1 MFRTLAALVPKDKD
15 LPERAWSNDVLAR
28 FLDDSIYDVLAYDF
42 HQEYTDSNEYIP
54 IAKRA
59 PSVRYQLCKVVVSD
73 SVSFLF
79 SENHFPEID
88 CGDNGEEA
96 EDTFAA
102 IIKDT
107 RLNETMLDAA
117 TRGSVGSACVWVRV
131 LGSRLFFKALSTT
144 YLTPTFKPDAPD
156 TLAKVTEQY
165 KVKGSVLREQGY
177 AVADDELM
185 SDWWFRREW
194 DDKAET
200 WFLPWRVKDD
210 DATLKIDKA
219 KTVKH
224 NLGFVPMVW
233 VLNLP
238 GGDDVDGSCTFK
250 GAVENSIEINY
261 QLSQAGRGLKYSSS
275 PTLVIKQDNPQAA
288 QTKVVGDALIVPTE
302 GDAKLLEIGGDA
314 AKAVV
319 EYTREIRKL
328 ALESIGG
335 SRADADKLSAATS
348 GRAMEMMNQSLIWL
362 ADKLRIS
369 YGEGALLKVLK
380 MVAALSR
387 TMKLVDS
394 DGAPIKPIPEGVKI
408 TLKWPSYYAPTS
420 TDRNEDANALN
431 ILTGAN
437 IMSQETAT
445 KAIAAVYD
453 IEDTDAERALIAGE
467 VADAQAAQMA
477 LAAAKPKPVVNK
489 N

>member
-1 MFRTLAALVPKDKD
+1 M
-15 LPERAWSNDVLAR
+15 
-28 FLDDSIYDVLAYDF
+28 
-42 HQEYTDSNEYIP
+42 
-54 IAKRA
+54 
-59 PSVRYQLCKVVVSD
+59 RYQLCKVVVSD
-73 SVSFLF
+73 SISFLF

-88 CGDNGEEA
+88 CGEDYEEA

-107 RLNETMLDAA
+107 RLNETMLDGA
-117 TRGSVGSACVWVRV
+117 TRGSVGSVCFWIRV

-165 KVKGSVLREQGY
+165 KVKGSALRAQGY
-177 AVADDELM
+177 EVADDEM
-185 SDWWFRREW
+185 ASDFWFRREW

-210 DATLKIDKA
+210 KATPKVDKA

-233 VLNLP
+233 ALNLP
-238 GGDDVDGSCTFK
+238 GGDDVDGACTFK
-250 GAVENSIEINY
+250 GAIPNSIEINY

-387 TMKLVDS
+387 AMKLVDS

-408 TLKWPSYYAPTS
+408 ALKWPSYYAPTS
-420 TDRNEDANALN
+420 TDRNEDANALSLLVGGG
-431 ILTGAN
+431 ILSA
-437 IMSQETAT
+437 ETAT
-445 KAIAAVYD
+445 KSIAGEYD
-453 IEDTDAERALIAGE
+453 IEDADEERTLIQGE
-467 VADAQAAQMA
+467 QADAQAAQMA
-477 LAAAKPKPVVNK
+477 LKAAAPNPVIDK